1 MRGKHVSKPME
12 DLVKEAQSL
21 ARNGTKELLLIAQ
34 DSTYYGLDL
43 YRKRNLAELLQRLS
57 DVEGIEWIR
66 LHYAFP
72 AGFPLEVLDVMA
84 ERANVCNYLDMPL
97 QHGST
102 AMLRRMRRGITR
114 EKTERLVD
122 TIRTRVPG
130 IALRTTLIAG
140 HPGETESDFAEM
152 LSFVERTRFDRLGI
166 FTYSHEEG
174 THAHSML
181 DDVPD
186 EVKHERANQVM
197 DVQQGISEELN
208 RAKIGQTIR
217 VLIDRM
223 EGGNFIGRTEADSP
237 EVDNEVL
244 IPAQNQYLRIGDFAM
259 ITITDASEFDLVGR
273 PNLNS
278 LVSR

>member
-12 DLVKEAQSL
+12 DLVREAQSL

-57 DVEGIEWIR
+57 DVEGIKWIR

-72 AGFPLEVLDVMA
+72 AGFPMDVLDVMA
-84 ERANVCNYLDMPL
+84 ERSNICNYLDMPL

-102 AMLRRMRRGITR
+102 NVLRQMRRGITR
-114 EKTERLVD
+114 EKTEALVN

-152 LSFVERTRFDRLGI
+152 LSFVERTRFNRLGI

-174 THAHSML
+174 THAHSMP
-181 DDVPD
+181 DDVP
-186 EVKHERANQVM
+186 EETKHERANRVM

-208 RAKIGQTIR
+208 RAKIGQTLR
-217 VLIDRM
+217 VLINRK

-244 IPAQNQYLRIGDFAM
+244 VPTHDQYLRIGDFAM
-259 ITITDASEFDLVGR
+259 IEITDASEFDLVGR